1 VFDEYNII
9 INIFPTITSA
19 AKYYDLDHFTLG
31 KYINQ
36 GYSIN
41 NLRFEG
47 ELKDL
52 RVWVFDK

>member
-52 RVWVFDK
+52 RV